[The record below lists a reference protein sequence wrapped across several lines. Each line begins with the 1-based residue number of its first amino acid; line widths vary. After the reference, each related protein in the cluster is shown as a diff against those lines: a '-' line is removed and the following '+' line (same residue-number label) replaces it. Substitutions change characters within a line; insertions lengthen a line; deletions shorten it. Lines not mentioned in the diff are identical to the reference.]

1 MKWRRVSSLDTQE
14 MWHARD
20 QTEYEKWEANYT
32 SHFSAP
38 LGGEEILTKLAALHE
53 QFNLYKRSGT
63 PSATYRWLCGLN
75 IGDVN
80 RVACCVE
87 RSGNRHLFVRELLRI
102 VLIVKEVSSYFALR
116 RLACDQGKLSV
127 LELHNLACEC
137 VGLLRGLLLLLALLR
152 LCLLGVAATLG
163 LGSQA
168 GGKSAKGRS
177 QNQCERLSMMFA
189 PCQYIH
195 LPPVFRVDCNLGIRP

>member
-1 MKWRRVSSLDTQE
+1 

-127 LELHNLACEC
+127 LELHNLACEG
-137 VGLLRGLLLLLALLR
+137 VGLLRVLLR
-152 LCLLGVAATLG
+152 LGLLSVAATWGLCRALG

-168 GGKSAKGRS
+168 GGKSAKGRR

-189 PCQYIH
+189 PLQCLH
-195 LPPVFRVDCNLGIRP
+195 LPPVFWVCLQP